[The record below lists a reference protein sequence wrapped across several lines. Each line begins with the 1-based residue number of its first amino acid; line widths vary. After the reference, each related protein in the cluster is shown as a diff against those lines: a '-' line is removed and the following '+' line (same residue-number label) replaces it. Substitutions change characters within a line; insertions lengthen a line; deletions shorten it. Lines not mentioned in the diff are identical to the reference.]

1 MKRLSILGV
10 ILLFLVAF
18 LLWWFSPTQVLKRR
32 TQSFLD
38 LMTMDAGTGKSGRQ
52 LGVYRMN
59 SLLAEQVELNTP
71 TIEQAN
77 GTFARS
83 ELESGF
89 SFICQQAKQTRFIL
103 NEIQSVEVASDR
115 STVVFS
121 IEALV
126 ELPAYRPVDG
136 NFQVTFHW
144 QREKDEWRLAR
155 ADWTETP

>member
-1 MKRLSILGV
+1 MKRLSILGAV
-10 ILLFLVAF
+10 LLMLAAF
-18 LLWWFSPTQVLKRR
+18 LFWWFSATQVLKRR

-38 LMTMDAGTGKSGRQ
+38 VMTMDAGTGKSGRQ
-52 LGVYRMN
+52 LGVYRLN
-59 SLLAEQVELNTP
+59 SLLAEEVELNTP

-89 SFICQQAKQTRFIL
+89 SWISQQAKQTRFIL
-103 NEIQSVEVASDR
+103 NEIQSVDVASDR
-115 STVVFS
+115 GKVVFL

-144 QREKDEWRLAR
+144 QREKDDWRLTR
-155 ADWTETP
+155 ADWVEK